1 MPASRLARP
10 RSPAAW
16 SDDGP
21 AVRLPGAIQQLATMG
36 RTIHLDAGHELIRE
50 GDPTRD
56 LGIVMAGRL
65 ALRLRVPER
74 GQVTILT
81 LDPGEVV
88 GWSAVVP
95 PHRST
100 STVVAL
106 LPTDLVAVD
115 GERIRRELARDTA
128 LASAVYPLIVDA
140 LARRL
145 GATRVQLLDL
155 FAAEGREPW

>member
-10 RSPAAW
+10 RPPVAW
-16 SDDGP
+16 SDDAP
-21 AVRLPGAIQQLATMG
+21 SVRLPGAIQRLATMG
-36 RTIHLDAGHELIRE
+36 RTLHLDAGQELIRE

-56 LGIVMAGRL
+56 LGIVMSGRL

-100 STVVAL
+100 STVVAV

-115 GERIRRELARDTA
+115 GDRIRRELARDPV
-128 LASAVYPLIVDA
+128 LASAVYPLIVEA

-155 FAAEGREPW
+155 FSSEGGEPW

>member
-1 MPASRLARP
+1 
-10 RSPAAW
+10 
-16 SDDGP
+16 
-21 AVRLPGAIQQLATMG
+21 MG
-36 RTIHLDAGHELIRE
+36 RTLHLDAGQELIRE

-56 LGIVMAGRL
+56 LGIVMSGRL

-100 STVVAL
+100 STVVAV

-115 GERIRRELARDTA
+115 GDRIRRELARDPV
-128 LASAVYPLIVDA
+128 LASAVYPLIVEA

-155 FAAEGREPW
+155 FSAEGGEPW